1 MSQLPLAKI
10 KEQYNVLQEKLST
23 QLPTEEM
30 IKLSKELKVVQNQN
44 DLAVN
49 IERLEEYLAENQ
61 ELLNEIDVNDLEMM
75 ELTKADIETKTGELQ
90 KSEDQLLTLLAPRD
104 VREDYNIVLEIRAG
118 AGGDESSIFTGDL
131 LRMYTGLADQLGFKL
146 KLISVSPNPV
156 GGYKEVIAEVHGDG
170 AFSWFK
176 YEGGVHRVQR
186 VPETEKQGRIH
197 TSTCSVAVMPLIEDT
212 KEFSLDLKEVEIIAS
227 TSSGA
232 GGQSV
237 NTTYSAIK
245 VKHLPTGIEARSQD
259 ERNQQQNK
267 VKALQVLTSR
277 VFDYFEEIRLEKEYA
292 ERKEQ
297 VGRANRNEKI
307 RTYNYPQD
315 RLTDHRYNLNYNQLP
330 NIMTGDIYNLLQEIK
345 KLEAQKVISNL
356 IQD

>member
-10 KEQYNVLQEKLST
+10 KDQYATLQDKLSS

-30 IKLSKELKVVQNQN
+30 IKLSKELKLVGQQNE
-44 DLAVN
+44 LAVK
-49 IERLEEYLAENQ
+49 IEKLEQYLQENQ
-61 ELLNEIDVNDLEMM
+61 ELLQEIDPNDLEML
-75 ELTKADIETKTGELQ
+75 ELTKADIESHTAELIKT
-90 KSEDQLLTLLAPRD
+90 EDGLLTLLAPRD
-104 VREDYNIVLEIRAG
+104 QRDDYNIVLEIRAG

-131 LRMYTGLADQLGFKL
+131 LRMYTGLADKLGFRL

-156 GGYKEVIAEVHGDG
+156 GGYKEVIAEVHGERV
-170 AFSWFK
+170 FSWFK

-212 KEFSLDLKEVEIIAS
+212 KDFTLDLKEVEIIAS
-227 TSSGA
+227 TSTGA

-267 VKALQVLTSR
+267 IKALQVLTSR
-277 VFDYFEEIRLEKEYA
+277 VFDHYEQIRLEKEYA

-330 NIMTGDIYNLLQEIK
+330 SIMTGDIYDLLQEIK
-345 KLEAQKVISNL
+345 KIEAQKVIL
-356 IQD
+356 DLGT